1 MLKCNN
7 LKYINILFKNY
18 FIEKNFS
25 KINIKTIKIFIII
38 IIFFLKI
45 KIKYRQSLAR
55 YKHYTNDCRNL
66 KKYSRIR
73 INKNVPYFSIC
84 LPTFNME
91 NYIEKVVISILNQ
104 SFQDFEII
112 IVNDNSNDNTEIIT
126 KSIMFKDQRIKIIK
140 HSETLGVYASRVD
153 AILASRGKYIL
164 LMDPDDMLLNPNLFL
179 ELYYYN
185 LKNNLDI
192 IEFTVFCFE
201 EKNSELI
208 IKDSRYHYHNLEGI
222 IYQPELSNIFFYDS
236 TTKNYSYVQ
245 CRNIWNK
252 ILRRELVL
260 KTINYI
266 GKDYYKKFFITAE
279 DTIINLISL
288 NFAKNYTNIKLPGYM
303 YNIREISM
311 THGNFDERKQIL
323 FSYNH
328 LLYLKKLYKYIKEFN
343 KDRNFLYYEMQFIN
357 ILLIKLQNLTN
368 IYNLELEE
376 FYQEILSDNCSSKI
390 FKDFIINLQIY

>member
-1 MLKCNN
+1 
-7 LKYINILFKNY
+7 
-18 FIEKNFS
+18 
-25 KINIKTIKIFIII
+25 
-38 IIFFLKI
+38 
-45 KIKYRQSLAR
+45 
-55 YKHYTNDCRNL
+55 
-66 KKYSRIR
+66 
-73 INKNVPYFSIC
+73 
-84 LPTFNME
+84 ME

-112 IVNDNSNDNTEIIT
+112 IVNDNSNDNTDIIT

-140 HSETLGVYASRVD
+140 HSETLGVYTSRVD

-368 IYNLELEE
+368 IYNLDIEG
-376 FYQEILSDNCSSKI
+376 FYQEILNDNNRVLI
-390 FKDFIINLQIY
+390 NIVVQDFNKDILAL